1 MQVERTEQGSFSEWN
16 WKVSGGWVS
25 NAWTTYLVK
34 GNNLEKSKLI
44 PHNNLE
50 SHELRRKGGLS
61 AVDTRWV
68 RV

>member
-1 MQVERTEQGSFSEWN
+1 M
-16 WKVSGGWVS
+16 S

-44 PHNNLE
+44 PHNNLAL
-50 SHELRRKGGLS
+50 HEARRKGGLR
-61 AVDTRWV
+61 AVDRRWV